1 MHQKEFTEP
10 PLFVKTYDFLLW
22 LSQET
27 LRFPRS
33 QRFTLSARLENEGLE
48 LLKRLTLARLDVE
61 KARNLK
67 RCDGQLQVLRVLLR
81 LARDL
86 MVLSF
91 KKYENGIRQ
100 LEEIGRLLGDWKK
113 RIRKTPPS

>member
-1 MHQKEFTEP
+1 MNQQPFIEP

-33 QRFTLSARLENEGLE
+33 QRFALASRLENEGME
-48 LLKRLTLARLDVE
+48 LLKRLTLARLGLD
-61 KARNLK
+61 KPKNLK
-67 RCDGQLQVLRVLLR
+67 ACDGQLQVLRVLLR

-86 MVLSF
+86 QTLSF
-91 KKYENGIRQ
+91 GKYEHGIRQ
-100 LEEIGRLLGDWKK
+100 LEEIGRLLGDWQK
-113 RIRKTPPS
+113 RTS